1 MAPPLD
7 APDPSAATVAI
18 VGAGAAGLT
27 CARAL
32 TDTGVAGVVVL
43 DKGRG
48 VGGRLATRRIG
59 EARLDHG
66 AQYVTA
72 RSDGFSRSVQ
82 QWVAEGVMRPWFTTP
97 RGEQALCAP
106 GGMSGV
112 AKALAAGVLVEVG
125 VAVTAVEP
133 RGTGWRVH
141 ALGREPL
148 DAQVVVL
155 TAPAPQ
161 SLALLEAAG
170 VRPDDAIATR
180 LAAITYDPCIAVLAV
195 LDAPSGVPAPG
206 WLASDDPASVVAWL
220 ADNHQKGVSAVPAL
234 TVHTSVA
241 ATTELWPGGHAP
253 LVTGLTPVTPDG
265 PDDTAVAA
273 AVLRSVADQWGAGV
287 LGGGEVVATQVMRW
301 RYARVANADPGDVL
315 VASVRNGVLTG
326 TTSAAGAPDGGPV
339 VVLAGDGFAG
349 ARVEAAA
356 GSGAR
361 AAALVAGR
369 V

>member
-1 MAPPLD
+1 MAPLPA
-7 APDPSAATVAI
+7 APDPSVATVAI

-32 TDTGVAGVVVL
+32 IDAGIDGVVVL

-97 RGEQALCAP
+97 RGEPALCATA
-106 GGMSGV
+106 GMSGV
-112 AKALAAGVLVEVG
+112 AKALARGVRVEVG

-133 RGTGWRVH
+133 RDTGWRVH
-141 ALGREPL
+141 AVGREPL
-148 DAQVVVL
+148 DAKAVVL
-155 TAPAPQ
+155 TAPVPQ
-161 SLALLEAAG
+161 SLALLDAAG
-170 VRPDDAIATR
+170 VRPDDATATR
-180 LAAITYDPCIAVLAV
+180 LAAIAYDPCVAVLAV

-241 ATTELWPGGHAP
+241 ATTELWPGAAAP
-253 LVTGLTPVTPDG
+253 LVTGLTPVVHDG
-265 PDDTAVAA
+265 PDDAAVAA
-273 AVLRSVADQWGAGV
+273 AVLEAVEDQWGAGV
-287 LGGGEVVATQVMRW
+287 LGDGEVVATQVMRW
-301 RYARVANADPGDVL
+301 RYARVATADPGGAL
-315 VASVRNGVLTG
+315 MASARNGVLNG

-356 GSGAR
+356 GSGAH